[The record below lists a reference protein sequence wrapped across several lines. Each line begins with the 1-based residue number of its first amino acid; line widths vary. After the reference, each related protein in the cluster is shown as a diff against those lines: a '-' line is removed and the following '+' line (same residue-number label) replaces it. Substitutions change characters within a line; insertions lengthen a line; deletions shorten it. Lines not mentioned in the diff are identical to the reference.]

1 MQQCFHST
9 SWLTPKEINFLLRD
23 YAMKQGYEQIN
34 YTNFAADLY
43 LTRFEL
49 ADSRIMDT
57 NLDIID
63 KVITDGC
70 GIRSADGKHISLS
83 NLRQIL
89 RESKQ
94 LVLTPFQIALLMGHS
109 KPDRDANVDFQ
120 AFAKVCKSLIQSMF
134 KIEALRRKAQLIAVG
149 QFRSTDVKMPLYKDG
164 GVFSVFRAMD
174 LDYNGFLEWNEYQQC
189 LEKLTD
195 LGLTNEEALSL
206 NLLADIDGNGRID
219 YQEFMKHF
227 EDIMFLIKFHNELQ
241 AHYDELPE
249 RLQERM
255 NLQ

>member
-70 GIRSADGKHISLS
+70 GIRSADGK
-83 NLRQIL
+83 
-89 RESKQ
+89 
-94 LVLTPFQIALLMGHS
+94 
-109 KPDRDANVDFQ
+109 
-120 AFAKVCKSLIQSMF
+120 
-134 KIEALRRKAQLIAVG
+134 
-149 QFRSTDVKMPLYKDG
+149 PL
-164 GVFSVFRAMD
+164 
-174 LDYNGFLEWNEYQQC
+174 
-189 LEKLTD
+189 
-195 LGLTNEEALSL
+195 
-206 NLLADIDGNGRID
+206 
-219 YQEFMKHF
+219 
-227 EDIMFLIKFHNELQ
+227 
-241 AHYDELPE
+241 
-249 RLQERM
+249 
-255 NLQ
+255 